1 MHPDAVGDLHAWHNE
16 TKIEGFHDRTKYG
29 QKRGATTSYFTH
41 HLRLISL
48 AAAVG
53 AALPVSAWAKAAKSR
68 LARDTTLSD
77 FMPITE

>member
-1 MHPDAVGDLHAWHNE
+1 MHNE

-41 HLRLISL
+41 QLRLISL

-53 AALPVSAWAKAAKSR
+53 AALPVSAWAKAAKRPKSR
-68 LARDTTLSD
+68 LARDTTLAD